1 MAEIAILMRGLERSI
16 YPGNKRGRS
25 ISEPEKLSVYGENVS
40 TWGEGVIRS
49 RGLGLDI
56 ERQFVWGD
64 NSEIL
69 KYYYSMVIIGNYPKG
84 RLSFLGIRRNPTLT
98 EFTEAASKLEG
109 YSLSETR
116 TDFAKFIN
124 KQNNLSVHL
133 TQSGSRITLVV
144 TQTAPVLS
152 LDAVADQI
160 IPYAASV
167 FNNLSPTWKV
177 NEQVIRQSVSIA
189 KKRNQ
194 IIPGI
199 ENINS

>member
-1 MAEIAILMRGLERSI
+1 
-16 YPGNKRGRS
+16 
-25 ISEPEKLSVYGENVS
+25 
-40 TWGEGVIRS
+40 
-49 RGLGLDI
+49 
-56 ERQFVWGD
+56 
-64 NSEIL
+64 
-69 KYYYSMVIIGNYPKG
+69 MVIIGNYPKG